1 MIDWGVVFLVAL
13 VAIPLVAVLA
23 AWRLGRKMEARYR
36 AARDEYRRTGN
47 EAAFRRAMQE
57 IDEMVR

>member
-1 MIDWGVVFLVAL
+1 MIDWGVLFMVAL
-13 VAIPLVAVLA
+13 VAIPLAAVLA
-23 AWRLGRKMEARYR
+23 ARRLGRKMEKKYR
-36 AARDEYRRTGN
+36 AASDEYQRTGN